1 MCTVYSRA
9 KDSSKI
15 KTNFNI
21 LCNSLKT
28 YLEET
33 RNGTRWNF
41 LKQRMSALSFKEFVN
56 ILEKR

>member
-1 MCTVYSRA
+1 MCTVYSRE

-41 LKQRMSALSFKEFVN
+41 LKQRMSVVRFKF
-56 ILEKR
+56 

>member
-28 YLEET
+28 YLGET

-41 LKQRMSALSFKEFVN
+41 LTKNVRFKF
-56 ILEKR
+56 